1 MQANLKVIKF
11 DSVKSKTD
19 KIMNLNLLKKSKKY
33 LYVRLY
39 YEQLLIFG
47 IRALQF
53 PGFIFSE

>member
-33 LYVRLY
+33 LY
-39 YEQLLIFG
+39 
-47 IRALQF
+47 
-53 PGFIFSE
+53 